1 MNLAVRY
8 EDDAADRRHVPV
20 MVEEV
25 CGLLSAHGPLAFVD
39 VTVGTGGHA
48 EAMLRASKARMLGL
62 DRDAAAIAVA
72 RDRLV
77 EFGDRVVLERADF
90 GEIAAVMKQHHFD
103 GADAMLADLGMSS
116 YALDDP
122 NRGFSFRLDGPL
134 DMRMDD
140 RQTLQAKDIVNEE
153 SAEEIA
159 RIIYTYGEE
168 RGSRRIARMI
178 VEARRRGPIETTGEL
193 RAIVERAL
201 GAHRRG
207 GAHPATRTFQALRIA
222 VNHEME
228 SLAALLRDGPA
239 LLNPGGRMLVIS
251 YHSLED
257 RPVKERFRDLARTE
271 DYTAIARKVI
281 KPSSAETV
289 AQSARAQR
297 ESPMHR
303 TERTMSARVKP
314 TRRPSKVMPAILG
327 ALIAMVG
334 FATLMT
340 RLQMTTEGYRLSALH
355 DEIAKLQ
362 DENRGL
368 RLTAAQLSSHER
380 LRALAPRYH
389 LAPPGRGQVVMLP

>member
-1 MNLAVRY
+1 MSLAARH

-48 EAMLRASKARMLGL
+48 KAMLRATKARMLGL
-62 DRDAAAIAVA
+62 DRDASALAVA
-72 RDRLV
+72 REELSQ
-77 EFGDRVVLERADF
+77 FGDRVVLERADF

-122 NRGFSFRLDGPL
+122 QRGFSFRLDGPL
-134 DMRMDD
+134 DMRMDN
-140 RQTLQAKDIVNEE
+140 RQTLQRSEIVNEE
-153 SAEEIA
+153 TAEELA

-178 VEARRRGPIETTGEL
+178 IEARRHGPIETTGEL

-201 GAHRRG
+201 GAHRGRG
-207 GAHPATRTFQALRIA
+207 THPATRTFQALRIA
-222 VNHEME
+222 VNGEME

-239 LLNPGGRMLVIS
+239 MLNPGGRMAVIA

-257 RPVKERFRDLARTE
+257 RPVKERLRELVRGG

-281 KPSSAETV
+281 KPSSSETSRNPRARSAKV
-289 AQSARAQR
+289 RCIERSAQ
-297 ESPMHR
+297 
-303 TERTMSARVKP
+303 
-314 TRRPSKVMPAILG
+314 
-327 ALIAMVG
+327 
-334 FATLMT
+334 
-340 RLQMTTEGYRLSALH
+340 
-355 DEIAKLQ
+355 
-362 DENRGL
+362 
-368 RLTAAQLSSHER
+368 
-380 LRALAPRYH
+380 
-389 LAPPGRGQVVMLP
+389 

>member
-1 MNLAVRY
+1 MNLAVID

-48 EAMLRASKARMLGL
+48 EAMLRATRARMLGL
-62 DRDAAAIAVA
+62 DRDAAALAVA
-72 RDRLV
+72 RARLG

-90 GEIAAVMKQHHFD
+90 GEIAAVMKQHQFD

-122 NRGFSFRLDGPL
+122 QRGFSFRLDGPL

-140 RQTLQAKDIVNEE
+140 RQTVRARDIVNEE
-153 SAEEIA
+153 SVEELA

-201 GAHRRG
+201 GAHRRSG
-207 GAHPATRTFQALRIA
+207 PHPATRTFQALRIA
-222 VNHEME
+222 VNREME
-228 SLAALLRDGPA
+228 SLAAILRDGPSM
-239 LLNPGGRMLVIS
+239 LNPGGRMLVIS

-257 RPVKERFRDLARTE
+257 RPVKERFRELARAGE
-271 DYTAIARKVI
+271 YTAIARKVI
-281 KPSSAETV
+281 KPSPSET
-289 AQSARAQR
+289 SRN
-297 ESPMHR
+297 S
-303 TERTMSARVKP
+303 RTMSARVKP
-314 TRRPSKVMPAILG
+314 LRRPSKMVPAVLG
-327 ALIAMVG
+327 VLIAMVG
-334 FATLMT
+334 FATLMI
-340 RLQMTTEGYRLSALH
+340 RLQVTQEGYRLSALH

-362 DENRGL
+362 DENREL
-368 RLTAAQLSSHER
+368 RLTTAQLSSHDR
-380 LRALAPRYH
+380 LRALAPQYH
-389 LAPPGRGQVVMLP
+389 LAQPGRGQVVMLP